1 MFIQNE
7 CNIKGK
13 KWKVPA
19 LLSLI
24 TSLSD
29 NEFSFRKK

>member
-7 CNIKGK
+7 YSTKGK
-13 KWKVPA
+13 KWQVSV

-24 TSLSD
+24 TSLLCND
-29 NEFSFRKK
+29 FFFRKK